1 MTINSY
7 IYMILLIIFILI
19 ISFYNE
25 YTSEH
30 SKEGFRMSKGRNIR
44 NK

>member
-1 MTINSY
+1 MKINST
-7 IYMILLIIFILI
+7 IYMIILIIFILI

-30 SKEGFRMSKGRNIR
+30 STEGYRLIR
-44 NK
+44 GSSYKKK